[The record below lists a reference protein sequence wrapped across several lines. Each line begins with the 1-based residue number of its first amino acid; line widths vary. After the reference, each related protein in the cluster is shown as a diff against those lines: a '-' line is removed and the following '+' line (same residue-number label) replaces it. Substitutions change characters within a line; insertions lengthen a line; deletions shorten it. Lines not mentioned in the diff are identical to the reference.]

1 MSEIRATTI
10 SNAAGTGP
18 ITMTGQSAAKAWC
31 TLDMTTAALDASF
44 NCSSLT
50 DIAVGRFTIDL
61 TASMSATSYAVA
73 SSCIAT
79 KNLNNGSNRTAGSTS
94 YTASSMYVN
103 AMVTSTGANNDTE
116 ANHLVAHGDLA

>member
-1 MSEIRATTI
+1 MSTIIASNISDGTT
-10 SNAAGTGP
+10 SVGTGYVVN
-18 ITMTGQSAAKAWC
+18 GSAKAWC

-61 TASMSATSYAVA
+61 TASMSATSYAVV
-73 SSCIAT
+73 SSCIST
-79 KNLNNGSNRTAGSTS
+79 KNLNTGANRTAGSTS